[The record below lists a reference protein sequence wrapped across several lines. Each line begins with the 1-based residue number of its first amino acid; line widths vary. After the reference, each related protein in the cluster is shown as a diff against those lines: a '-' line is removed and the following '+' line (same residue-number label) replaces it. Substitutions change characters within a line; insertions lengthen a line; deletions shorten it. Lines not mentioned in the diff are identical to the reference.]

1 MTPEN
6 RRKENYLRRYQWDLQ
21 ELEQMEQELAQLRLK
36 ALPGG
41 IAYDG
46 MPHGSG
52 GENRADLANYAATL
66 DDFLAETE
74 ERRRFLLQ
82 EIRDIKRAI
91 EAVPVQRSRI
101 LLRHIYI
108 NGMSWD
114 DAAEAMGYSPGYA
127 KRALKSEALTNFRI
141 L

>member
-6 RRKENYLRRYQWDLQ
+6 KRKENYLRRYRWDLQ
-21 ELEQMEQELAQLRLK
+21 ELKQMEQELTQLRLK
-36 ALPGG
+36 ALPGS
-41 IAYDG
+41 ISYDG

-52 GENRADLANYAATL
+52 ENKADLANYAATL
-66 DDFLAETE
+66 DDFLTQTE
-74 ERRRFLLQ
+74 ERRQFLLT
-82 EIRDIKRAI
+82 EIRAIKRAI

-114 DAAEAMGYSPGYA
+114 DAAEAMNYSPGYV
-127 KRALKSEALTNFRI
+127 KRALKSEALTNFQI
-141 L
+141 P

>member
-6 RRKENYLRRYQWDLQ
+6 KAKENYLRRYQWDLQ

-52 GENRADLANYAATL
+52 ENKADLANYAATL
-66 DDFLAETE
+66 DDFLAQTE
-74 ERRRFLLQ
+74 ERRQFLLT
-82 EIRDIKRAI
+82 EIRAIKRAI

-108 NGMSWD
+108 NGMSWSE
-114 DAAEAMGYSPGYA
+114 AAEAMNYSEGYA
-127 KRALKSEALTNFRI
+127 KRALRSEALTNFRI

>member
-6 RRKENYLRRYQWDLQ
+6 RRKENYLRRYRWDMQ
-21 ELEQMEQELAQLRLK
+21 ELEQMEQELAQLRLR

-41 IAYDG
+41 ISYDG
-46 MPHGSG
+46 MSHGSG
-52 GENRADLANYAATL
+52 DNKADLANYAATL
-66 DDFLAETE
+66 DDFLAQTE
-74 ERRRFLLQ
+74 ERRRFLLE
-82 EIRDIKRAI
+82 EIRAIKRAI

-108 NGMSWD
+108 NGLSWSE
-114 DAAEAMGYSPGYA
+114 AAEAMNYSEGYV
-127 KRALKSEALTNFRI
+127 KRALRSEALTNFRI

>member
-6 RRKENYLRRYQWDLQ
+6 KQKESYLRRYQWDLQ
-21 ELEQMEQELAQLRLK
+21 ELEQMDRELAQLRLK

-41 IAYDG
+41 ISYDG

-52 GENRADLANYAATL
+52 DNKADLANYAATL
-66 DDFLAETE
+66 DDFLTQTG
-74 ERRRFLLQ
+74 ERRQFLLT
-82 EIRDIKRAI
+82 EIRAIKRAI

-114 DAAEAMGYSPGYA
+114 DAAEAMGYSSGYV
-127 KRALKSEALTNFRI
+127 KRALKSEALTNFQI
-141 L
+141 P

>member
-6 RRKENYLRRYQWDLQ
+6 KAKENYLRRYQWDLQ
-21 ELEQMEQELAQLRLK
+21 ELEQMEQELTQLRLK

-52 GENRADLANYAATL
+52 ENKADLANYAATL
-66 DDFLAETE
+66 DDFLAQTE
-74 ERRRFLLQ
+74 ERRRFLLT
-82 EIRDIKRAI
+82 EIRSIKRAI

-108 NGMSWD
+108 NGTSWD
-114 DAAEAMGYSPGYA
+114 DAAEVMGYSSGYV
-127 KRALKSEALTNFRI
+127 KRALKSEALTNFQI
-141 L
+141 P

>member
-6 RRKENYLRRYQWDLQ
+6 KAKENYLRRYQWDLQ

-52 GENRADLANYAATL
+52 DNKADLANYAATL
-66 DDFLAETE
+66 DDFLAQTE
-74 ERRRFLLQ
+74 ERRHFLLT
-82 EIRDIKRAI
+82 EIRAIKQAI

-101 LLRHIYI
+101 LLRHIYV
-108 NGMSWD
+108 NGTSWD
-114 DAAEAMGYSPGYA
+114 DAAEVMGYSSGYV
-127 KRALKSEALTNFRI
+127 KRALKSEALTNFQI
-141 L
+141 P